1 MMSKVPPFFEEGEA
15 CSEAYGRK
23 EGQHKGI
30 LIVGIKLEGK
40 GFRLM
45 ANKGDEHKEETADNR
60 SRDAVAPEGRALV
73 LDPVSDEEHDGR
85 KGCRADRI
93 GFDEERT

>member
-30 LIVGIKLEGK
+30 LIVGIKLEAK
-40 GFRLM
+40 
-45 ANKGDEHKEETADNR
+45 A
-60 SRDAVAPEGRALV
+60 SV
-73 LDPVSDEEHDGR
+73 
-85 KGCRADRI
+85 
-93 GFDEERT
+93 

>member
-73 LDPVSDEEHDGR
+73 LDPVPMRSMMAAR
-85 KGCRADRI
+85 AVADRI